1 MTANPHTEPKF
12 AAATPHAAAPKKS
25 HVGFLV
31 LLLLLGVG
39 LAAGIY
45 YELSQRKTEARSLA
59 ADSADAASGYGS
71 ASVDVAR
78 VRAAPSEATVDIPG
92 QTMALQE
99 TPIYARTDG
108 YIKQRMVEMGDRV
121 KKGQLLVELE
131 TPDLDQQIEQA
142 RATLAQS
149 KAALA
154 QLQATLVGSQ
164 SSLKMARVTAQR
176 NKSLVNQGIISKQDN
191 DQAETAQETGEA
203 NVNAA
208 EQSVLAQQSLIAA
221 NDANLKRL
229 IETKN
234 YASMEAPFDG
244 VITYRNPQA
253 SDVGTLISSG
263 SGTAAREILRVSQI
277 GTLRVFVD
285 VPQSYAT
292 VIRVGQPASL
302 LVEEFP
308 GRVFPARVTS
318 ATDAVDPSSRTML
331 TVLQVDN
338 SSGTLLPGM
347 YAKARFNL
355 PHTVNVLRL
364 PAEALIFRTE
374 GTLAAVVG
382 DDNKVHMHKLALG
395 RDYGPEV
402 EVTSG
407 LQAGDMVVLNPTDAI
422 REGAVVTP
430 KEQAKK

>member
-1 MTANPHTEPKF
+1 MAANPHTEPKF
-12 AAATPHAAAPKKS
+12 ATATPHAAAPKKS

-31 LLLLLGVG
+31 LLLLVGIG

-59 ADSADAASGYGS
+59 ADSADAAAGYGS

-78 VRAAPSEATVDIPG
+78 VHAAPSEATVDIPG

-176 NKSLVNQGIISKQDN
+176 NKSLVTQGIISKQDN

-229 IETKN
+229 IETKK

-277 GTLRVFVD
+277 ATLRVFVD

-292 VIRVGQPASL
+292 VIRVGQPAAL

-308 GRVFPARVTS
+308 GRIFPARVTS
-318 ATDAVDPSSRTML
+318 ATEAVDPASRTML

-382 DDNKVHMHKLALG
+382 DDHKVHMHKLTLG

-422 REGAVVTP
+422 RDGAVVTP
-430 KEQAKK
+430 KEIKK